1 MCGAE
6 RPHDSPDKG
15 KGARRRRAEARPEEP
30 AGVRPRARPLAD
42 VARLDLVDA
51 HVAEAVRGS
60 TTTTPSVAYFSRS
73 ARTRSVFSFGE
84 PC

>member
-30 AGVRPRARPLAD
+30 AGVRPRKRPLAD
-42 VARLDLVDA
+42 VARLDLVRRA
-51 HVAEAVRGS
+51 CRRGGS
-60 TTTTPSVAYFSRS
+60 RIDDKTPSVAYFSRS